1 MPGPVVPS
9 TPEGESAPTLD
20 LSAAG
25 LAHRLE
31 NQRPR
36 EKPLTATTREPAC
49 QDCSYDPMI
58 NPMATG
64 TVMRPPADLRRP
76 RGREAL
82 STHPPAPVD
91 DTTSGSLEQP
101 AKNTAASATL
111 PPETTDSRMAATL
124 AWSKAETERRR
135 HAATTQPTLA
145 PIDAFPD
152 DYATADELTAIR
164 PDADPDATGPHS
176 RIIRG
181 LLGGACAGWRVRPT
195 SVELYDALRADNP
208 TRRQRSIATVLINE
222 ASFEELVNA
231 HTEGAFTWRQLARA
245 ARRQGAV
252 PPLRIRQINAFATPP
267 PRPDNPWRT

>member
-1 MPGPVVPS
+1 MI
-9 TPEGESAPTLD
+9 
-20 LSAAG
+20 
-25 LAHRLE
+25 
-31 NQRPR
+31 
-36 EKPLTATTREPAC
+36 
-49 QDCSYDPMI
+49 DPMAI
-58 NPMATG
+58 G
-64 TVMRPPADLRRP
+64 TVKRPSLDLRRR

-82 STHPPAPVD
+82 ATHPPNPAD
-91 DTTSGSLEQP
+91 DTPRGTLQQRAHS
-101 AKNTAASATL
+101 TAAPAGFL
-111 PPETTDSRMAATL
+111 PPDTAGPQKTATW

-135 HAATTQPTLA
+135 HAAATQPTLA
-145 PIDAFPD
+145 PTDAFPD
-152 DYATADELTAIR
+152 QYATADDLAAVR
-164 PDADPDATGPHS
+164 LDADPDATGPHS
-176 RIIRG
+176 QTIRG

-267 PRPDNPWRT
+267 PRPDSPWRP